1 MSFKLDLTGR
11 FVVEDDGEAHPTHWT
26 LAEAKARQ
34 GRLEAEAVKHERAA
48 DTAQREG
55 RTLNVEVHRA
65 MVSYHAGKA
74 LELFRV
80 LQSATQKESAA

>member
-1 MSFKLDLTGR
+1 MTFKLDLNGH
-11 FVVEDDGEAHPTHWT
+11 FVIEDDGEPHPTHWT

-55 RTLNVEVHRA
+55 RTINVEVHRA
-65 MVSYHAGKA
+65 MVAYHAGKA

-80 LQSATQKESAA
+80 LQSVEREVAA